1 MKRYVN
7 VFQIYSENLNN
18 VEARRSK
25 MLANNKIEVLEEF

>member
-18 VEARRSK
+18 TEERRSK